1 MTSTL
6 ADRIGGP
13 VYEPGDE
20 GFAAAAAGFNLAFD
34 PRPDLVAVATSVD
47 DMVEAVR
54 FARVR
59 RHARLGAGHRARRR
73 DDDRRRACC
82 SSRPASTTC
91 TWTRQT
97 RTATIGAGVRWKAVV
112 NAAAA
117 YGLAA
122 ITGSSPMVGA
132 VGYLLGGG
140 IGPLARSHGFSSD
153 YVIGFTVVTGEG
165 EVVEADATPTRTCSG
180 RCAAASSG
188 SAW

>member
-6 ADRIGGP
+6 ADLIGGP

-47 DMVEAVR
+47 DVVAAVR
-54 FARVR
+54 FARQAGMRISVQGTG
-59 RHARLGAGHRARRR
+59 HGAETTIESGLLLNTSRLDHLRV
-73 DDDRRRACC
+73 D
-82 SSRPASTTC
+82 PE
-91 TWTRQT
+91 T
-97 RTATIGAGVRWKAVV
+97 RTAASGAGVRWAAVV
-112 NAAAA
+112 DAAAA

-122 ITGSSPMVGA
+122 ITGSSPKVGA

-140 IGPLARSHGFSSD
+140 MGPLARSHGFSSD

-165 EVVEADATPTRTCSG
+165 EVVEADEHRNPDLFWALRG
-180 RCAAASSG
+180 ASSG
-188 SAW
+188 SVW